1 MVVLFEQAGVLLGV
15 LALGLLVLIAA
26 LVVAVVLLLRS
37 LRRPP
42 PRLVADP
49 VVPRLTA
56 DVRAGGEQIV
66 LSLARSLGIAPS
78 RNEAAYG
85 EVYVVAS
92 RENLLRLGSR
102 SEIGRGFAG
111 EVRIRR
117 TPEGSRVEYVVLA
130 LPGDEDLHARVYRL
144 DEQIVEGLRN
154 VDRSARIQRPR
165 APRPLR

>member
-1 MVVLFEQAGVLLGV
+1 MVVLFEQAGVALGV
-15 LALGLLVLIAA
+15 LVVGLLVIIAA

-42 PRLVADP
+42 PPLVADP
-49 VVPRLTA
+49 AVPRVTA

-66 LSLARSLGIAPS
+66 LSLARSLGIASS

-85 EVYVVAS
+85 ELYVIAS
-92 RENLLRLGSR
+92 REDLLRLGSR

-117 TPEGSRVEYVVLA
+117 TPDGSRVEYVVLA
-130 LPGDEDLHARVYRL
+130 LPGDEELHGRVRRV

-165 APRPLR
+165 AVRPLL